1 MRNYLFLVAIVFIM
15 ACKKDKDGS
24 SVSNTDLISSAAW
37 KFDNAKIDL
46 NNDGTGDLDVPDNLL
61 AACIKDNLISFSK
74 DKSGKINE
82 GAAKC
87 APTDPTDRPFT
98 WEFIN
103 SEKTIK
109 ITNGSFFG
117 LGDTIDIIS
126 LTSTEL
132 KAKLSVTN
140 SGVTTIVIVVLKH

>member
-1 MRNYLFLVAIVFIM
+1 MV
-15 ACKKDKDGS
+15 ACKKDKDSS
-24 SVSNTDLISSAAW
+24 SVSNTDLLSSSAW
-37 KFDNAKIDL
+37 KFDNAKFDI
-46 NNDGTGDLDVPDNLL
+46 NNDGTGDFDVPANLIET
-61 AACIKDNLISFSK
+61 CIKDNLISFLK

-82 GAAKC
+82 GASKC

-117 LGDTIDIIS
+117 LSDTIDIIS
-126 LTSTEL
+126 LTATEL
-132 KAKLSVTN
+132 KVKLSVTN
-140 SGVTTIVIVVLKH
+140 AGVTTIVIVVLKH